1 MIKKIFKDGKWEL
14 SPYPNYLG
22 QPLFATTSPLEGQ
35 TIISYDSEVEN
46 ALIIMRSGEMQ
57 KFGDIEKIASAVL
70 QYFIKE
76 GASDGITA
84 IVVNDAL
91 KCHFGDTD
99 LHIEFVGTVR
109 KPDFFDE
116 LATMVHRFSELGA
129 FS

>member
-1 MIKKIFKDGKWEL
+1 MIKKIFKNGGWQL
-14 SPYPNYLG
+14 SPYPIYLG
-22 QPLFATTSPLEGQ
+22 RPLFATTSPLEGQ
-35 TIISYDSEVEN
+35 TIISYDSEEEN
-46 ALIIMRSGEMQ
+46 ALIIGRSGEMQ

-84 IVVNDAL
+84 IVINDSL
-91 KCHFGDTD
+91 KCHFGGGG
-99 LHIEFVGTVR
+99 LYIEFAGDGR

-116 LATMVHRFSELGA
+116 LAAMVHRFSELEV